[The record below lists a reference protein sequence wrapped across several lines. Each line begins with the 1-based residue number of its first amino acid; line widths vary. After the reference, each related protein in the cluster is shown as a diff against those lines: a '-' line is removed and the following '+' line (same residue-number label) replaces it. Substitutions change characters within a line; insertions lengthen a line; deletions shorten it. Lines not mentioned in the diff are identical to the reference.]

1 MDRPP
6 APSTQ
11 GGRRSVLLGA
21 GLLLGVVG
29 LLAWP
34 RLVGDLL
41 ATQGYMPHG
50 HCYLWQ
56 PGLVGLHLVSDTL
69 IGVAYLAIS
78 MTLVFLV
85 YRARTD
91 IPFHWMFLAFGAF
104 ILACG
109 ATHFMEVWTLWTPSY
124 WLSGNVKLVT
134 AVASVTTAVVL
145 PPLVP
150 RVLQLVRAEK
160 TAEAQRTRL
169 VIAEERAKL
178 LASEQKAREEA
189 EAARALAEAAS
200 HAKDQFLATVSHE
213 LRNPLS
219 PILSWSRMLRTG
231 DLDAAHTR
239 QAIEAIERC
248 ATWQAQLID
257 DLLDVSRIVSGKL
270 RMDVRPLD
278 LCPIVQAALDS
289 ARLAADAKQIRLY
302 TVLDPRSGPIA
313 GDPERLQQV
322 VWNLLSNAI
331 KFTPRGGRVQ
341 VRLERVNSHVE
352 LTVSDTGEGIEP
364 SLLPHLF
371 ERFWQAGSGTTRRH
385 GGLGLGLA
393 IVRHIVELHGGT
405 VRAESEGLRR
415 GSLFHVMLPLMA
427 TTEREMADAE
437 RRHPGAG
444 DAFAPVMAPD
454 LGSVRVLVVDDEPN
468 SNEAVRTVLSRC
480 GAEVRVAA
488 SAPQA
493 IEILDRWR
501 PDVLVSDIG
510 MPGEDGYALI
520 ARVRARPA
528 DRGGTLPALAL
539 TAFARSDDRVRTL
552 AAGFQMHVAKPVD
565 PSELAVAVARL
576 AGRPVQGSAP
586 R

>member
-1 MDRPP
+1 MDRSPVDSVP
-6 APSTQ
+6 
-11 GGRRSVLLGA
+11 GGRRSVFLGA
-21 GLLLGVVG
+21 ALVGIVG

-41 ATQGYMPHG
+41 VTQGYMPHG

-69 IGVAYLAIS
+69 IGLAYLAIS

-91 IPFHWMFLAFGAF
+91 IPFHWIFLAFGAF

-134 AVASVTTAVVL
+134 AVASVTTAVML

-150 RVLQLVRAEK
+150 RVLQLVRAER
-160 TAEAQRTRL
+160 TAEDQRARL
-169 VIAEERAKL
+169 AIAEERAKL

-189 EAARALAEAAS
+189 EAARAVAEAAS
-200 HAKDQFLATVSHE
+200 QAKDQFLATISHE

-219 PILSWSRMLRTG
+219 PILSWSRMLRAG
-231 DLDAAHTR
+231 GLDEDRTR
-239 QAIEAIERC
+239 KAIEAIERC
-248 ATWQAQLID
+248 ATWQAQLVD

-270 RMDVRPLD
+270 RMDVRPLE
-278 LCPIVQAALDS
+278 LLPIVEAALAS
-289 ARLAADAKQIRLY
+289 ARLAADAKQIRLQ
-302 TVLDPRSGPIA
+302 TVLDPLSGPVA

-341 VRLERVNSHVE
+341 VRLERINSHVE
-352 LTVSDTGEGIEP
+352 LTVSDTGEGIDA
-364 SLLPHLF
+364 SVLPHLF
-371 ERFWQAGSGTTRRH
+371 ERFWQAESGTTRRQ

-405 VRAESEGLRR
+405 VRAESEGRGH
-415 GSLFHVMLPLMA
+415 GSLFHVRLPLMV
-427 TTEREMADAE
+427 TTQREMADVT
-437 RRHPGAG
+437 RRHPTAS
-444 DAFAPVMAPD
+444 DAFVPGMFPD
-454 LGSVRVLVVDDEPN
+454 LRHVRVLVVDDEPD
-468 SNEAVRTVLSRC
+468 SNEAVRDVLSRC
-480 GAEVRVAA
+480 DAEVRVAA
-488 SAPQA
+488 STAQA
-493 IEILDRWR
+493 IELLDRWR

-520 ARVRARPA
+520 AQVRARPA
-528 DRGGTLPALAL
+528 ERSGTLPALAL
-539 TAFARSDDRVRTL
+539 TAFARTEDRIRTM
-552 AAGFQMHVAKPVD
+552 AAGFQMHLAKPVD
-565 PSELAVAVARL
+565 PSELAIAVARL
-576 AGRPVQGSAP
+576 AGRSG
-586 R
+586 